1 MAPSNPPRKLG
12 AVERSYLDYEYYVW
26 SSRTE
31 PAFIAMTEAAIEI
44 EITRRLKGEPHDPAV
59 SLIKGGPSSD
69 GMVGYYAKI
78 GCGVVWM
85 EHRRRL
91 PEHVFDFV

>member
-31 PAFIAMTEAAIEI
+31 PAFIAMTEVAIKAEMSD
-44 EITRRLKGEPHDPAV
+44 RLHGKPHDPQVA
-59 SLIKGGPSSD
+59 LIKSD
-69 GMVGYYAKI
+69 GSGFYAKI
-78 GCGVVWM
+78 GSGVVWM

>member
-31 PAFIAMTEAAIEI
+31 PAFIAMTEVAIKAEMND
-44 EITRRLKGEPHDPAV
+44 RLHGKPHDPQV
-59 SLIKGGPSSD
+59 VLIKGHL
-69 GMVGYYAKI
+69 GYYAKI
-78 GCGVVWM
+78 GSGVVWV
-85 EHRRRL
+85 EDRRRRL

>member
-31 PAFIAMTEAAIEI
+31 PAFIAMTEVAIKAEMND
-44 EITRRLKGEPHDPAV
+44 RLHGKPHDPQV
-59 SLIKGGPSSD
+59 VLIKGAAFD
-69 GMVGYYAKI
+69 YYAKI
-78 GCGVVWM
+78 GSGVVWM
-85 EHRRRL
+85 ADRRRL